1 MWEALDEC
9 LSLGEQSC
17 KCLVHISSMEVINHA
32 QFLIVVIKTI
42 WTLIWVRLWFK
53 STGRLTNKTLS
64 RRHGFMLATTSNG
77 WMGEINE
84 ISMATEPNME
94 LLGLW
99 ENKGHK
105 DAKTH
110 PDGREDEVTDTVKRT
125 DKETEGREEEGMTG
139 VGQITDEGGESVLKR
154 RETVR
159 GRGMGG
165 ETAKR
170 NHAWF
175 TFDLSKGHGLPCG
188 ARARVRPLWAEQGVL
203 IVLLVRVVGVV
214 LRHGNWD
221 GGGEELAPLPR
232 ILEAAE
238 RPRLLLIPYIYK
250 QDRHKEKNCREI
262 WAHKLK
268 ERKKW
273 RR

>member
-1 MWEALDEC
+1 MTSRLNV
-9 LSLGEQSC
+9 G
-17 KCLVHISSMEVINHA
+17 NH
-32 QFLIVVIKTI
+32 QQWL
-42 WTLIWVRLWFK
+42 
-53 STGRLTNKTLS
+53 
-64 RRHGFMLATTSNG
+64 NG
-77 WMGEINE
+77 WNQQKKCGYLTKHETARIV
-84 ISMATEPNME
+84 
-94 LLGLW
+94 
-99 ENKGHK
+99 NKRHK

-110 PDGREDEVTDTVKRT
+110 PDGREDEVTDTVKLTDRRDGRT
-125 DKETEGREEEGMTG
+125 GGMTG
-139 VGQITDEGGESVLKR
+139 GGEITDQGGESVLKK

-159 GRGMGG
+159 GKEKGEEWGR

-262 WAHKLK
+262 WVHKLK

-273 RR
+273 GR

>member
-1 MWEALDEC
+1 
-9 LSLGEQSC
+9 
-17 KCLVHISSMEVINHA
+17 
-32 QFLIVVIKTI
+32 
-42 WTLIWVRLWFK
+42 
-53 STGRLTNKTLS
+53 
-64 RRHGFMLATTSNG
+64 MLATTGNG
-77 WMGEINE
+77 WMGGINKT
-84 ISMATEPNME
+84 SMPTQPNMN
-94 LLGLW
+94 LLSVSRQTSQDTKTHRRTRRRGD
-99 ENKGHK
+99 GHK
-105 DAKTH
+105 VKLT
-110 PDGREDEVTDTVKRT
+110 DE
-125 DKETEGREEEGMTG
+125 ETEGREEGGMTG
-139 VGQITDEGGESVLKR
+139 ITEERGEIGVKEERKSE
-154 RETVR
+154 RERT
-159 GRGMGG
+159 GEEWGG

-175 TFDLSKGHGLPCG
+175 TFDLSKGHSLPCG

-238 RPRLLLIPYIYK
+238 RPRLLLVPYIYK

-262 WAHKLK
+262 WRHELK

-273 RR
+273 RRQKKRYEGKRRNNVQLESQIGTDGKRSVLFWLPLLFSIIY